1 MLVCCFVFSS
11 RSRHTRCA
19 LVTGVQTCALPIS
32 LAGEG
37 ARRADGGGP
46 EPVNNR
52 MPGYFECAD
61 SQVLAAL
68 DHSLAAFRRR
78 LRRALTRRC
87 APPSPACGRGASTGP
102 ARCCWR
108 LPLTH
113 AGEGLNEE
121 GTRVRGKEA
130 GRRADQQLL
139 LVRQLV
145 PLLR

>member
-1 MLVCCFVFSS
+1 
-11 RSRHTRCA
+11 
-19 LVTGVQTCALPIS
+19 
-32 LAGEG
+32 
-37 ARRADGGGP
+37 
-46 EPVNNR
+46 

-113 AGEGLNEE
+113 AGEGLNAE
-121 GTRVRGKEA
+121 GTRARGKSA
-130 GRRADQQLL
+130 GPIGRAHVRTPVTKSHLVCRILL
-139 LVRQLV
+139 EKKKTS
-145 PLLR
+145 

>member
-61 SQVLAAL
+61 SQLLAAL
-68 DHSLAAFRRR
+68 DHFLAAFRRR
-78 LRRALTRRC
+78 LRRALIRSC
-87 APPSPACGRGASTGP
+87 APPSPACGSGGSKGP
-102 ARCCWR
+102 ALRSWR
-108 LPLTH
+108 MTEEPTPATQSLILTSH
-113 AGEGLNEE
+113 AVFYRE
-121 GTRVRGKEA
+121 KK
-130 GRRADQQLL
+130 
-139 LVRQLV
+139 
-145 PLLR
+145 